1 MLDVV
6 RQISGAVCGLG
17 VLAAAMSLLARFRR
31 ASGLERKQLLWL
43 APAAV
48 LIPILVAASFAASYA
63 NNTALLGVVGG
74 LFVVL
79 LPLATALAI
88 TRYHLFDIDRILSR
102 ALTYLLLSAVL
113 AVTYVLVVVAVGA
126 AFGSSQLTAIVATL
140 AVASVA
146 RPAYGKL
153 QAVADPTL
161 RVAYWVDGRREW
173 VTADGRPATPGAADI
188 ELLRHDR
195 RIARV
200 GFDRVT
206 TSPELVEAA
215 VVEARPELDN
225 AGLRA
230 AVAPQLVEVRKSRAR
245 IVAAADASRRQ
256 IERNA
261 RRCPAAPGGVGRQAV
276 WLASWPAPTRRRLIR
291 CWASL
296 VTMCRRR

>member
-1 MLDVV
+1 LDVV

-79 LPLATALAI
+79 LPLATA
-88 TRYHLFDIDRILSR
+88 
-102 ALTYLLLSAVL
+102 
-113 AVTYVLVVVAVGA
+113 VGP
-126 AFGSSQLTAIVATL
+126 AFGSSQLRAVVATL
-140 AVASVA
+140 AAASIA

-230 AVAPQLVEVRKSRAR
+230 AVALQLVEVRKSRAR

-261 RRCPAAPGGVGRQAV
+261 RRCPAAPGGVGRQAGSGSQ
-276 WLASWPAPTRRRLIR
+276 AGQHRPGGG
-291 CWASL
+291 
-296 VTMCRRR
+296 